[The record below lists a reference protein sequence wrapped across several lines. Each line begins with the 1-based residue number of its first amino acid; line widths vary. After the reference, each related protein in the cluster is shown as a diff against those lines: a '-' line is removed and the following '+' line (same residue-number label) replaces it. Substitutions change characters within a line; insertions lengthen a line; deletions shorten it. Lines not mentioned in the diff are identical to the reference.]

1 MVEELFD
8 VEDDPAYL
16 APEASDWDTQY
27 WSDQDWSDLWD
38 AWDAEPEPA
47 AYWQGSDWYQYGS
60 EWDTSE
66 SMWQQPSHM
75 WDAVHEEVPSGA
87 LTPAGSTAGTE
98 DYADLASLET
108 ALIAQGRGF
117 LQSRTMPRDRDT
129 RRGFFPPE
137 VMPGGK
143 GQKGKK
149 GKKGKGKKGKG
160 KRPLIC
166 FTCGGPHR
174 SSECS
179 QQGLPA
185 LTGPPPM
192 SMLKAIRVG
201 GRKMFSQ
208 SQCEKEHS
216 T

>member
-1 MVEELFD
+1 
-8 VEDDPAYL
+8 
-16 APEASDWDTQY
+16 
-27 WSDQDWSDLWD
+27 
-38 AWDAEPEPA
+38 
-47 AYWQGSDWYQYGS
+47 
-60 EWDTSE
+60 
-66 SMWQQPSHM
+66 
-75 WDAVHEEVPSGA
+75 
-87 LTPAGSTAGTE
+87 
-98 DYADLASLET
+98 
-108 ALIAQGRGF
+108 
-117 LQSRTMPRDRDT
+117 MPRDRDT